1 MTDTKEVADL
11 HLHTLFSYDGK
22 SAAEEYVL
30 AAVAAGDKVIGF
42 SEHYDYDCVLSGTSE
57 DSPLCDL
64 RAYKAEIERL
74 REKYE
79 GKIEILFGIE
89 FGYDKRAHA
98 KYAELAEK
106 FRFDY
111 AINSVHLFRGTDLWL
126 ADKIEKY
133 SVSAKEL
140 YKIYLE
146 TVEESVFADYPFD
159 IIGHLGYPLR
169 YSPCKGKNFSYEDFA
184 GEYERILK
192 AIAKSGK
199 CLEINS
205 STKTEK
211 PFMPNED
218 VIEAYAEFGGKKLSF
233 GSDAHSVRRYSEGKK
248 TVSEAAQKF
257 GLKLFCGKSGNIER
271 FSEE

>member
-1 MTDTKEVADL
+1 MKNAKEIADL
-11 HLHTLFSYDGK
+11 HLHTTFSYDGK

-30 AAVAAGDKVIGF
+30 AAVAAGDKIIGF
-42 SEHYDYDCVLSGTSE
+42 SEHYDYDCVVAGTSE
-57 DSPLCDL
+57 YSPLCDL
-64 RAYKAEIERL
+64 FAYKAEIERL

-89 FGYDKRAHA
+89 FGYDKRADE

-111 AINSVHLFRGTDLWL
+111 AINSVHLFRGTDFWL
-126 ADKIEKY
+126 ADKIKKY
-133 SVSAKEL
+133 SLSAKEL

-169 YSPCKGKNFSYEDFA
+169 YSPCKEENFSYEDFA

-192 AIAKSGK
+192 EIVKSGK

-205 STKTEK
+205 STKTDK
-211 PFMPNED
+211 PFMPNEK
-218 VIEAYAEFGGKKLSF
+218 IMEKYAEFGGKKISF
-233 GSDAHSVRRYSEGKK
+233 GSDAHSVSRYSERKE
-248 TVSEAAQKF
+248 TVSEAAQKL
-257 GLKLFCGKSGNIER
+257 GLKFFCGKSGNIER